1 MKRAKQLIIA
11 TLAIPLA
18 LLLKS
23 CTSESTPNALS
34 NTMFIAPAYSEIM
47 KNFSKVH
54 YKEAENEE
62 SEAQKIGDRA
72 NLPTPQ
78 ILEKSLNLHL
88 SAALKGNPIAMYNL
102 GVALEYGNPMEMDL
116 TKAFGWYLLS
126 AKMGFA
132 GAKNN
137 LGDMYEHGQGV
148 EKSIPEAIYWYTQ
161 AAMQGEPTAY
171 LSLGTVYKDGID
183 FKPNLIESAF
193 WLSLAKAR
201 LPDGL
206 NLIDASKALEE
217 ISKKLTVEEI
227 LEINY
232 RAEFFTPLRQT
243 ETTISDRPSL

>member
-11 TLAIPLA
+11 TLAIPLV
-18 LLLKS
+18 LLLRS
-23 CTSESTPNALS
+23 FTYAATPNALS
-34 NTMFIAPAYSEIM
+34 NTIFIAPPYSEII
-47 KNFSKVH
+47 KNFSKDL
-54 YKEAENEE
+54 YKESEKEE
-62 SEAQKIGDRA
+62 SEAAIIGDRS

-88 SAALKGNPIAMYNL
+88 SAALKGNPYAMHNL
-102 GVALEYGNPMEMDL
+102 GVALENGNLIEMDL

-126 AKMGFA
+126 AKLGFA
-132 GAKNN
+132 GAQNN

-183 FKPNLIESAF
+183 LKPNLIESAF

-206 NLIDASKALEE
+206 NLIDASNALEE
-217 ISKKLTVEEI
+217 ISKKLTVEQI

-232 RAEFFTPLRQT
+232 RAELFTPLRQT
-243 ETTISDRPSL
+243 ESTISDRPSL